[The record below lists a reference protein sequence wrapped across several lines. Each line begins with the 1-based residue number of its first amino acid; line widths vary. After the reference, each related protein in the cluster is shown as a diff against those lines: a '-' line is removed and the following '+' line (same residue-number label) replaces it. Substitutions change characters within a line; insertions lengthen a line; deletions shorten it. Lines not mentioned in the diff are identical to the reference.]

1 MTVVMDCNIVIRCF
15 SSHSPYHLIYKSLIA
30 NKFNLAITS
39 EIILEYEEI
48 LQQKYS
54 VTAANSLVAVLLE
67 LPNIKFVYP
76 YYNWNLIEV
85 DKDDNKYCDCAIAS
99 QSSYLVTND
108 RHFDILKSIPFP
120 SISVITI
127 DEFSNLLLSNLKLV

>member
-1 MTVVMDCNIVIRCF
+1 MDCNIVIRCF
-15 SSHSPYHLIYKSLIA
+15 SSHSLYHLSYKSLIA
-30 NKFNLAITS
+30 NKFNLAIAP

-67 LPNIKFVYP
+67 LPNVKFVYP

-99 QSSYLVTND
+99 LSSYLVTND